1 MTRAHLRPLL
11 LEVFVTVNLAFL
23 VADIYVAHSVNA
35 FRERAEWI
43 PFWFAAGAALLVAGN
58 LAAAW
63 WGLRKGE
70 DGGRAIHRGP
80 GRTLGIVLGGTAVL
94 VGVSGLILHLESG
107 FFREATLQN
116 LVYSAPFVAPLAFA
130 GLGFLLL
137 LNRMVEHGSSAWG
150 AWVLLLAL
158 GGWLGNFGL
167 SLADHAQNGF
177 FNALEWVP
185 VITGAATVG
194 WLVLPVF
201 RRVPRVYHKGSLI
214 VLAAAA
220 VVGLAGFV
228 LHVLPAV
235 QGTAGT
241 LRNRVIYGPPLFA
254 PLLFADL
261 AILAGLAVWDLM
273 AKDWVSPSPAESGAG
288 GSGP

>member
-1 MTRAHLRPLL
+1 MFGRRAFLVELFAAL
-11 LEVFVTVNLAFL
+11 NLAFL
-23 VADIYVAHSVNA
+23 TLDIYVAHSVNEFA
-35 FRERAEWI
+35 HPAEWI
-43 PFWFAAGAALLVAGN
+43 PFIFTMAGAVALLANLAGAAPLRPGARSFEDGVGRWAGVVVGAASVAVGVAGM
-58 LAAAW
+58 LW
-63 WGLRKGE
+63 
-70 DGGRAIHRGP
+70 
-80 GRTLGIVLGGTAVL
+80 
-94 VGVSGLILHLESG
+94 HLESD
-107 FFREATLQN
+107 FFQVMTLRS
-116 LVYSAPFVAPLAFA
+116 LVYSAPFVAPLAFTGI
-130 GLGFLLL
+130 GLLLL
-137 LNRMVEHGSSAWG
+137 LNRLVPEESVEWG
-150 AWVLLLAL
+150 RWLLLLAL
-158 GGWLGNFGL
+158 GGFVGNFVL

>member
-177 FNALEWVP
+177 FFVQEWIPVVSAALAAGWL
-185 VITGAATVG
+185 ATVFIEDVG
-194 WLVLPVF
+194 
-201 RRVPRVYHKGSLI
+201 RRFLHWALGLMA
-214 VLAAAA
+214 LQAG
-220 VVGLAGFV
+220 VGLLGFW
-228 LHVLPAV
+228 LHVAPVLRE
-235 QGTAGT
+235 GAGT
-241 LRNRVIYGPPLFA
+241 LWSRIVFGPPVFA
-254 PLLFADL
+254 PLLFANL
-261 AILAGLAVWDLM
+261 ALLAALGVWELLDHEPGAPPGPSSLAG
-273 AKDWVSPSPAESGAG
+273 G
-288 GSGP
+288 